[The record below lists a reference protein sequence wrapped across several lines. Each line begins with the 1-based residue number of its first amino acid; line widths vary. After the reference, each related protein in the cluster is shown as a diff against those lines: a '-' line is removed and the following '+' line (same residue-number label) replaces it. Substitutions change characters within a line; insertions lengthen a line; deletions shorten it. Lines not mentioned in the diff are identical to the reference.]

1 MFKATGAATLEGFF
15 SEKPPSAQ
23 RPLAA
28 CEGIC
33 GAAQERRNDPLP
45 QLELVSIALDDLH
58 LPERKTR
65 KCTPA
70 HVREVVGSISELGFC
85 DPILVGQN
93 NMVLDGEIRVE
104 AAKAL
109 GLAAVPCI
117 RIDHLTE
124 VEQRRLRLALILIG

>member
-1 MFKATGAATLEGFF
+1 MARPSHDLLVDEQSLPRQLQRKSRHRRKDLLQLAKASVAPR
-15 SEKPPSAQ
+15 K
-23 RPLAA
+23 
-28 CEGIC
+28 
-33 GAAQERRNDPLP
+33 RRNDPLP

-93 NMVLDGEIRVE
+93 NMVLDEEIRVE
-104 AAKAL
+104 AAKAWVL
-109 GLAAVPCI
+109 PPCPASASI
-117 RIDHLTE
+117 T
-124 VEQRRLRLALILIG
+124 